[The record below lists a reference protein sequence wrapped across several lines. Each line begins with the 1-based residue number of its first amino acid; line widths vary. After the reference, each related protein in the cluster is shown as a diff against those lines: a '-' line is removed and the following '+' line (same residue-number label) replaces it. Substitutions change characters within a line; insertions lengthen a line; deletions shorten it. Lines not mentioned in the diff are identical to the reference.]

1 MLHVKYY
8 IISKKE
14 FIDNHIASFTAESAK
29 KGRELGLSQQHAG
42 LIREISQ
49 KTLNSLKINSRYKE
63 LKPPAPILSSVDEE
77 TEALRRVLRP
87 SSSLT
92 TEIRLFCFL

>member
-29 KGRELGLSQQHAG
+29 KGRELGLS
-42 LIREISQ
+42 
-49 KTLNSLKINSRYKE
+49 
-63 LKPPAPILSSVDEE
+63 
-77 TEALRRVLRP
+77 
-87 SSSLT
+87 
-92 TEIRLFCFL
+92 